1 MPLDRKLQHYWLI
14 VTTEQ
19 LVRTNRRTEEYNHL
33 FSFLVDNGYQ
43 KLQVREPSSIMSGPN
58 KLSLYFILAEQE
70 IKIEIFQ
77 D

>member
-43 KLQVREPSSIMSGPN
+43 KLQVRETSSIMLGPN
-58 KLSLYFILAEQE
+58 NLSLHFILAEQE